1 MQIFK
6 ILVDEEAVERF
17 SQLLDPDS
25 LGIQVLPLIMRQG
38 ELISVVFEF
47 QLERLDLSL
56 LSE

>member
-47 QLERLDLSL
+47 QLERLDL
-56 LSE
+56 